1 MDKDFLTVIRS
12 ISDKLLQRGFRLT
25 IAESCTGGFICN
37 AVTNMPGSSGFF
49 DLGVV
54 VYSEEA
60 KRTVLGISASLLR
73 KHGTVSEEAAV
84 AMAKGAKR
92 LSGSDVS
99 LSVTGVAGPESI
111 EGKEVGLI
119 YMAVAMEDMEE
130 TQGIRLTG
138 EREDIKRQA
147 SLEALQFLNQVLRIW
162 L

>member
-1 MDKDFLTVIRS
+1 
-12 ISDKLLQRGFRLT
+12 
-25 IAESCTGGFICN
+25 
-37 AVTNMPGSSGFF
+37 
-49 DLGVV
+49 
-54 VYSEEA
+54 
-60 KRTVLGISASLLR
+60 
-73 KHGTVSEEAAV
+73 
-84 AMAKGAKR
+84 MAKGARR

-99 LSVTGVAGPESI
+99 LSVTGIAGPESI

-119 YMAVAMEDMEE
+119 YMAVAVEDMEE